1 MLKILCWSP
10 LILLATVILSLI
22 SSNKAWSNESK
33 LNDVSPDLIEASSHT
48 ERIYRNPQERREAGL
63 GIEITD
69 WLKVSLLAELERVQ
83 TKKYFNDNL
92 DDTTK
97 EPLTKTV
104 QLSFQAEFTSYL
116 DAELVLEVEKTDHTR
131 SKVDEALLSLDLDG
145 WGITAGH
152 LFVPFGEYY
161 SHFVV
166 DPLLEFGETK
176 SIAMIVDY
184 SVSENFELAAFV
196 MQSGVD
202 KIRGDESVDWG
213 LTFAWKSKDEAIRL
227 GSSYLSDLAESD
239 EDFVGD
245 YNDSYRRRVAALS
258 AYALIGWGEYELT
271 AEMVQALDSFAELEP
286 EVDRPA
292 AYNMELTFF
301 PWHNLQLAARYEQ
314 SREFEDAP
322 EDQYGLSVTW
332 LPTRFINLSLDYLRG
347 NFKSGFVA
355 DDDGNL
361 LKKQD
366 IFAWQL
372 SVVF

>member
-1 MLKILCWSP
+1 MLQKLYWSP
-10 LILLATVILSLI
+10 LILLMTVTLSLVLANI
-22 SSNKAWSNESK
+22 ARSNESEVR
-33 LNDVSPDLIEASSHT
+33 DVSPELIETSSHN

-69 WLKVSLLAELERVQ
+69 WLKVSLLAELEREQ
-83 TKKYFNDNL
+83 AKKYFNDNL
-92 DDTTK
+92 DETVK
-97 EPLTKTV
+97 ESLTKTV
-104 QLSFQAEFTSYL
+104 QLSFQAEITNFL
-116 DAELVLEVEKTDHTR
+116 EAELVLEAEKTDHTR
-131 SKVDEALLSLDLDG
+131 SKVDEALVTLDLDE
-145 WGITAGH
+145 WGITIGH

-166 DPLLEFGETK
+166 GPLLEFGETK
-176 SIAMIVDY
+176 STAMIVDY

-196 MQSGVD
+196 MQSDVD
-202 KIRGDESVDWG
+202 KIRVDESVDWG
-213 LTFAWKSKDEAIRL
+213 LAFAWKSEDEAIRL

-239 EDFVGD
+239 EGFVHD
-245 YNDSYRRRVAALS
+245 NNDSYRQRVAALS
-258 AYALIGWGEYELT
+258 AYVLIGWGSYELT
-271 AEMVQALDSFAELEP
+271 TEMVQALDSFAELET
-286 EVDRPA
+286 EIDKPA
-292 AYNMELTFF
+292 AYNMELAFF
-301 PWHNLQLAARYEQ
+301 PRHNLQLAARYEQ

-347 NFKSGFVA
+347 NFKSGFVE
-355 DDDGNL
+355 DDDGNV